1 MSAPD
6 ITATDSRPAPPLP
19 EHIVC
24 VFGGSQAPPEGPAY
38 QEALSVGQKL
48 ARLGYA
54 IANGGY
60 GGTME
65 ASARGAK
72 AAGGLVIG
80 VTCSIWRSEP
90 NEFLDRRFVTP
101 DLAERLGKLV
111 ALGRSGYVVL
121 PGANGTLSELACV
134 WERKHIGDWSDRP
147 LVFLGSYWQPLIDI
161 ITAAQPKSAPPL
173 AVVAEAEEL
182 ERHFPPQRIQGS

>member
-6 ITATDSRPAPPLP
+6 IAATDSGFTPPLP
-19 EHIVC
+19 EQIVC
-24 VFGGSQAPPEGPAY
+24 VFGGTQAPSESPAY
-38 QEALSVGQKL
+38 QAAMSVGRKL

-80 VTCSIWRSEP
+80 VTCAIWRSQP
-90 NEFLDRRFVTP
+90 NEFLDHRFVAP
-101 DLAERLGKLV
+101 DLTERLGKLV
-111 ALGRSGYVVL
+111 ELGRSGYVVL

-134 WERKHIGDWSDRP
+134 WERKDIGDLPDRP
-147 LVFLGSYWQPLIDI
+147 LVFFGSYWQPLIDL
-161 ITAAQPKSAPPL
+161 ITAAQPKSARHL
-173 AVVAEAEEL
+173 AVVPDAEEL
-182 ERHFPPQRIQGS
+182 ERHFPPRRT